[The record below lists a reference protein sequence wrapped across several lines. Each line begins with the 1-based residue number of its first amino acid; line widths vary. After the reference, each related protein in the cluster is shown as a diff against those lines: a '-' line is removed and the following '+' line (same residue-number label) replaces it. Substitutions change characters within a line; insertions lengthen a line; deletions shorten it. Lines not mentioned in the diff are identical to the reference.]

1 MLNVLLVDDEPAART
16 AFRDLLPEGEG
27 GYCLCG
33 TVSNGQEALEF
44 LRCSPVEVVV
54 TDLKMP
60 VMDGLTLI
68 HRLKEK
74 GFPGAILVL
83 SNYSDFALVREALLS
98 GAQDYILKVDMDQD
112 SLREQLD
119 RAVQKLGGPA
129 ALAPVSRQETPPDS
143 EGLLYRLL
151 LVGAEEGEGPLP
163 AAPYGLFV
171 VRLEPAAGR
180 RPVSEHSVRRVLE
193 SVLDNMESLQLQEKE
208 YLCLASLPADNAG
221 GTAATCAEQ
230 LVRQLRMYLNCA
242 SKVVYTAPIASAAQL
257 RPAFLELL
265 PKLLRTHLPP
275 PYTGANREVQA
286 VTQYIR
292 EHYMCKVTLE
302 EIAASVNLDKS
313 YLCRLFKRE
322 TGQSVFQC
330 LNNERMARALGM
342 IAQGNA
348 YVREVAAAVGI
359 DDPFYFTRLFKK
371 TYGISPSEYK
381 EKTGQQR

>member
-112 SLREQLD
+112 SLREQLYC
-119 RAVQKLGGPA
+119 AVQKLGGPA
-129 ALAPVSRQETPPDS
+129 ALAPASRQETPPDS

-151 LVGAEEGEGPLP
+151 LVGAEAGEGPLP

-221 GTAATCAEQ
+221 GTAATCACTSTAQ
-230 LVRQLRMYLNCA
+230 AKWSIRRRSPARRSSGRRSWSFCPNCC
-242 SKVVYTAPIASAAQL
+242 APIC
-257 RPAFLELL
+257 RPPTPA
-265 PKLLRTHLPP
+265 PTARCRLLRNTSGS
-275 PYTGANREVQA
+275 T
-286 VTQYIR
+286 T
-292 EHYMCKVTLE
+292 C
-302 EIAASVNLDKS
+302 
-313 YLCRLFKRE
+313 
-322 TGQSVFQC
+322 
-330 LNNERMARALGM
+330 AR
-342 IAQGNA
+342 
-348 YVREVAAAVGI
+348 
-359 DDPFYFTRLFKK
+359 
-371 TYGISPSEYK
+371 
-381 EKTGQQR
+381 

>member
-1 MLNVLLVDDEPAART
+1 M
-16 AFRDLLPEGEG
+16 
-27 GYCLCG
+27 
-33 TVSNGQEALEF
+33 
-44 LRCSPVEVVV
+44 
-54 TDLKMP
+54 
-60 VMDGLTLI
+60 
-68 HRLKEK
+68 
-74 GFPGAILVL
+74 
-83 SNYSDFALVREALLS
+83 
-98 GAQDYILKVDMDQD
+98 
-112 SLREQLD
+112 
-119 RAVQKLGGPA
+119 
-129 ALAPVSRQETPPDS
+129 
-143 EGLLYRLL
+143 
-151 LVGAEEGEGPLP
+151 
-163 AAPYGLFV
+163 
-171 VRLEPAAGR
+171 RLEPAAGR